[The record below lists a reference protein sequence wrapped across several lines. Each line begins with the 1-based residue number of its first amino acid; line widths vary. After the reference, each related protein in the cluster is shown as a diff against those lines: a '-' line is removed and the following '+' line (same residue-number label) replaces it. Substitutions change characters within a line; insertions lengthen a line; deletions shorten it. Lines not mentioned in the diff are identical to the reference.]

1 MTITSKKV
9 YNGGVWKDITAGWVY
24 QSGWKPIIQYS
35 TYSSTGSPAGWKSA
49 PLEIPAAPVLQN
61 AVNSVGVTPNTF
73 KYTAGGGESN
83 ILRSGEFIIFGN
95 IRLEMQADGNLVG
108 KKNTTTGLDGTAVFS
123 THTFSPTGQAGTYYF
138 EAASDGNYYIKNGSG
153 VAVGGVASGI
163 GASGRIWSTGGLK
176 TYLEQGGS
184 GTLTMAGS
192 RIVIQKDM
200 HIVLV
205 WYTAPGAAASGVG
218 IGLWDDFYEYGILK
232 KSAAHP
238 FLPYYPDNAAPPG
251 VGDTT
256 FKLYTYSSSTA
267 TKGSLIGTETG
278 DWGTRLRSTAPLD
291 PAKPYMT
298 YEIAAVSIGQVE
310 GPRTTFKWKL
320 GSAAVAAVPATYG
333 WGTSSG
339 YRWADDYFYASL
351 GSGTTAAPG
360 YSVNSVLSPSG
371 SFRAYQED
379 SAALQPANAYGQS
392 RWIGNGTWS
401 GFPSA
406 SLPAPSVNIHADAR
420 RKITRVKVVYDQG
433 FEGSVNS
440 TSYAD
445 GFAVWDLDTYGGWK
459 ESTTGEVEWSG
470 LGIDVGAGLAIVI
483 RCIRGAIIL
492 GSQAVST
499 SGFLV
504 GKCQISLIYIDSQL
518 WTQLTAG
525 SSGIAAIDG
534 TTW

>member
-1 MTITSKKV
+1 MTIDRKQV
-9 YNGGVWKDITAGWVY
+9 YTGGEWKDITAGWVY
-24 QSGWKPIIQYS
+24 QSGWKRINQYS
-35 TYSSTGSPAGWKSA
+35 TYSSTGSPAGWKSS
-49 PLEIPAAPVLQN
+49 PLEIPAAPVLQSD
-61 AVNSVGVTPNTF
+61 VNSAGVTPNTF

-95 IRLEMQADGNLVG
+95 VRLEMQPNGDLVG
-108 KKNTTTGLDGTAVFS
+108 YKRAYNSTVDTRVFS
-123 THTFSPTGQAGTYYF
+123 TNTISPSVDGSYYF
-138 EAASDGNYYIKNGSG
+138 EAASDGNYYIRNAAGTN
-153 VAVGGVASGI
+153 I
-163 GASGRIWSTGGLK
+163 GASTAGTGGRIWPAGGLK
-176 TYLEQGGS
+176 PYLEAGGS
-184 GTLTMAGS
+184 GTLTMSGGK
-192 RIVIQKDM
+192 ITIQPDM
-200 HIVLV
+200 HIV
-205 WYTAPGAAASGVG
+205 WYPSSGVGGVG
-218 IGLWDDFYEYGILK
+218 IGTWAADNDYGIPK
-232 KSAAHP
+232 YSSNHP
-238 FLPYYPDNAAPPG
+238 FLPYYPADASPPS

-256 FKLYTYSSSTA
+256 FKLYTYSSTTA
-267 TKGSLIGTETG
+267 TKGTTATVQTG
-278 DWGTRLRSTAPLD
+278 EWGTALRSTAPID
-291 PAKPYMT
+291 TNKRFMT
-298 YEIAAVSIGQVE
+298 YEIATISPAGIE
-310 GPRTTFKWKL
+310 GPTTTFKWKL

-333 WGTSSG
+333 WETSSG

-379 SAALQPANAYGQS
+379 SAVLQPANAYGQS

-401 GFPSA
+401 GYPSA
-406 SLPAPSVNIHADAR
+406 SLLAPSVNIHADAR

-433 FEGSVNS
+433 FEGAVGS

-470 LGIDVGAGLAIVI
+470 LGIDVGAGSAIVI

-525 SSGIAAIDG
+525 SAGIAATAG
-534 TTW
+534 SQW